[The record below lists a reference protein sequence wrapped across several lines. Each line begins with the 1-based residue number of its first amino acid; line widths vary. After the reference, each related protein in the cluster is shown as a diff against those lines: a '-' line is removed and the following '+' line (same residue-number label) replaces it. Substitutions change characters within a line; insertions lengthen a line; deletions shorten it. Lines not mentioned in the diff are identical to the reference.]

1 MNAEYNELPVDE
13 LTPGTLCTVLGARRK
28 KRKYVPG
35 VSEYPMPGVVM
46 MEQSEPV
53 PFQGYPLQ
61 VLHSERGN
69 PYIVCKVMQKTR
81 PGEEPNKT
89 ILDTRRIRFCRLSSE
104 YVRCALGMEF
114 ETSLR

>member
-1 MNAEYNELPVDE
+1 MTEYNELPVDE
-13 LTPGTLCTVLGARRK
+13 LKPGTLCTVLGARRK

-46 MEQSEPV
+46 MEQAEPV

-69 PYIVCKVMQKTR
+69 PYIVCKVMRSEGHGGQY
-81 PGEEPNKT
+81 PEKT
-89 ILDTRRIRFCRLSSE
+89 ILDTRRVRFCRLSMD